1 MIKVVW
7 NVIKK
12 IFGIIC
18 MIFSPLKRLW
28 CRRKRRNS
36 DPILPMT
43 NHYPSVENLSSH
55 YTMNGTGQVQEE
67 LSPWDSWDEQKQAE
81 KIRSVEEYR
90 QRQHQLQQQQSQ
102 EQEHE
107 MDYFQ
112 DMAPRVK
119 KQKKVLI
126 KKKEDYSSTGSI
138 SNKLAAT
145 GDIPLLQTSELGS
158 WEDTGNAWEA
168 EADEDLSWQ
177 AENVIKETRKAERQQ
192 RHLQQQLKKQE
203 REQHKHVKS
212 QNPLTAVRLS

>member
-1 MIKVVW
+1 MIKVIW

-12 IFGIIC
+12 IFGVIF

-36 DPILPMT
+36 DPILPMS

-55 YTMNGTGQVQEE
+55 YSMNGTGQVQEE

-90 QRQHQLQQQQSQ
+90 QRQLQLQQQQSQ
-102 EQEHE
+102 ENEPE

-112 DMAPRVK
+112 DMTPKVK
-119 KQKKVLI
+119 KQKKVLV
-126 KKKEDYSSTGSI
+126 KKKEDYTGYI
-138 SNKLAAT
+138 SDKLAMTA
-145 GDIPLLQTSELGS
+145 DIPMMQNSELGS
-158 WEDTGNAWEA
+158 WEESGNAWEA
-168 EADEDLSWQ
+168 EADDDLSWQ
-177 AENVIKETRKAERQQ
+177 ADNVIKEKRKAERQQ

-203 REQHKHVKS
+203 REQQKQFKS
-212 QNPLTAVRLS
+212 HNPLTAVRLS